1 MHYALVY
8 ELVDDYIE
16 RRTALR
22 DEHLTLAR
30 AAADRGELLLGGAF
44 ADPPDRAL
52 LVWDVDDVA
61 VVQQFVDA
69 DPYVTNGLVRGH
81 EIRPWTVVVGS
92 AASSSST

>member
-16 RRTALR
+16 RRAALR
-22 DEHLTLAR
+22 EEHLALAR
-30 AAADRGELLLGGAF
+30 AASDRGDLLLGGAF

-52 LVWDVDDVA
+52 LVWDVDDPA
-61 VVQQFVDA
+61 AIQQFVDA
-69 DPYVTNGLVRGH
+69 DPYVAHGLVRSH

-92 AASSSST
+92 AT

>member
-8 ELVDDYIE
+8 DLVDDYIE

-22 DEHLTLAR
+22 DEHLGLAR

-52 LVWDVDDVA
+52 LVWDVADVSI
-61 VVQQFVDA
+61 VQQFADA
-69 DPYVTNGLVRGH
+69 DPYVANGLVRSY

-92 AASSSST
+92 AV